1 MHAKTLRLFQ
11 KMACAAM
18 VFCAVSACGGKSASN
33 TDEAGGPSPGVIEGG
48 LSLGDNTKMLKASSV
63 PTSVSLVSFDAQNR
77 LRVRDDKGT
86 SSLLTRDAA
95 PVVEWFLTQEEKR
108 ELVSG
113 AALYRAADDFV
124 WRFED
129 KLVTTYTKTKAGWTA
144 QGNVKLWPTEEK
156 AWRPLA
162 MEDRKLIVFAEGMVR
177 EVTWD
182 PIKFAS
188 REFAW
193 PKGVSEPRGAGFF
206 SDNVIWVYGDAK
218 LYLVNLNT
226 GAWKIGVFNDVDA
239 AWGDIRSLAYSLSAE
254 AKSKYS
260 LNIPRSFA
268 VLGSKG
274 LFALPFEDAFVK

>member
-1 MHAKTLRLFQ
+1 
-11 KMACAAM
+11 
-18 VFCAVSACGGKSASN
+18 
-33 TDEAGGPSPGVIEGG
+33 
-48 LSLGDNTKMLKASSV
+48 
-63 PTSVSLVSFDAQNR
+63 
-77 LRVRDDKGT
+77 
-86 SSLLTRDAA
+86 
-95 PVVEWFLTQEEKR
+95 
-108 ELVSG
+108 VSG